1 MFSVIYPFLHSHIG
15 QSWILIAGIWFLVAF
30 LTSIT
35 PNDLLMINLSLT
47 KELPVYSD
55 PPQHNSNTN
64 LRATFVSLE
73 VIKRSTLTRFLWT
86 IFHLHEN
93 FICHICVPRLKDK
106 MFQEMQERNAGV
118 EEGRLL
124 IFQKQLLGL
133 RTVAARLIH
142 RIRSLEAH
150 TVKVGALAEM
160 SRLTDWKNHWCTA
173 YFCSV
178 LLRKKLFN
186 ACFSSF

>member
-1 MFSVIYPFLHSHIG
+1 
-15 QSWILIAGIWFLVAF
+15 
-30 LTSIT
+30 
-35 PNDLLMINLSLT
+35 
-47 KELPVYSD
+47 
-55 PPQHNSNTN
+55 
-64 LRATFVSLE
+64 
-73 VIKRSTLTRFLWT
+73 
-86 IFHLHEN
+86 
-93 FICHICVPRLKDK
+93 

-160 SRLTDWKNHWCTA
+160 SRLTDWKNH
-173 YFCSV
+173 
-178 LLRKKLFN
+178 
-186 ACFSSF
+186 